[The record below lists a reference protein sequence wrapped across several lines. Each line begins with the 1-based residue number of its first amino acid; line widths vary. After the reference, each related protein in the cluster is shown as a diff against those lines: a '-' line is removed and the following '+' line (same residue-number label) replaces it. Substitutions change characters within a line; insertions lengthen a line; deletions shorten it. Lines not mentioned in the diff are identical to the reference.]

1 MLSLGLRWWWWF
13 DAEAEKEAARGLKTG
28 EALLIWAFAVEAV
41 AEEGRSFLL
50 VRREERGLV
59 LAVAVAEGRKRRV
72 PTFRR

>member
-1 MLSLGLRWWWWF
+1 MFSLGLRWWWF

-28 EALLIWAFAVEAV
+28 EALLIWAFAMEAV

-59 LAVAVAEGRKRRV
+59 LVLAEGRRRRV